1 MSNIR
6 KNQRIIGNKIGIILQ
21 DVELIDSKEPEYR
34 HKLQRALSIIE
45 HNYTEYE
52 KDDPEFF
59 SYVFDVIYDLT
70 EVTNEF
76 FNDTK

>member
-6 KNQRIIGNKIGIILQ
+6 KNQRNIGNKIGIILQ

-34 HKLQRALSIIE
+34 HKLQRTLSIIE

-52 KDDPEFF
+52 KR
-59 SYVFDVIYDLT
+59 
-70 EVTNEF
+70 
-76 FNDTK
+76 